1 MQISLPLLPAEEY
14 ARAESVLGAGLAC
27 VMRLPRDRDAQ
38 IALRA
43 VCLQRVLDAMASGQ
57 VDAARAFMLGNLIET
72 YLPLSAREREDLRV
86 QWEQEGDMT
95 MEATQLT
102 WADELM
108 LRNELQTKR
117 KDIKD
122 VIAFK
127 FGEVPSD
134 VDAAIDSATT
144 EQELTALF
152 QRAAVARTQDDLL
165 QTSP

>member
-1 MQISLPLLPAEEY
+1 
-14 ARAESVLGAGLAC
+14 
-27 VMRLPRDRDAQ
+27 
-38 IALRA
+38 
-43 VCLQRVLDAMASGQ
+43 
-57 VDAARAFMLGNLIET
+57 MLGNLIET
-72 YLPLSAREREDLRV
+72 YLPLSAREREELRV